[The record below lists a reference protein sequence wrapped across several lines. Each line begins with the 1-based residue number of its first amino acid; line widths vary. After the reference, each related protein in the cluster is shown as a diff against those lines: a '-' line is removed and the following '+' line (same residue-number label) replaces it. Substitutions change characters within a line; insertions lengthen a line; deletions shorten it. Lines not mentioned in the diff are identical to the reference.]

1 MAKLKKERKKG
12 KERHIPAKGKVADEI
27 KNILQTRWKVE
38 SQEELAALVLRRL
51 RKENKTFSLS
61 PIRVKRLALLIPEIE
76 VKAKTKKNHKLQ
88 KIEACPVCES
98 EILPL
103 NVKNLLNKQITIGY
117 KCTSCGYESD
127 LEAFVPMKYSF
138 VWKP

>member
-1 MAKLKKERKKG
+1 MAKLKKERK
-12 KERHIPAKGKVADEI
+12 ERHIPQKGKVAEEI
-27 KNILQTRWKVE
+27 KNILQTRWKVD
-38 SQEELAALVLRRL
+38 SQQELAALVLRRL
-51 RKENKTFSLS
+51 RKEKKTFSLS
-61 PIRVKRLALLIPEIE
+61 PIRVKRLALHIPEIE

-98 EILPL
+98 SIVPL

-138 VWKP
+138 VWKH